1 MSVQMMAYRRLEI
14 PAFSHFLYKDRE
26 CMINENGV
34 LLVRNAAY
42 DEWIRLNE
50 IEFQTDYCCSH
61 PTEICVLGA
70 VNWHLDPYLDCDQTW
85 EIYQKSLRGIGPDS
99 RVG

>member
-1 MSVQMMAYRRLEI
+1 MSAQIMAYKCLEI
-14 PAFSHFLYKDRE
+14 PAFSHFLYRGNE
-26 CMINENGV
+26 CMINERGV
-34 LLVRNAAY
+34 LLVRNEQY

-50 IEFQTDYCCSH
+50 TEYQTEYCTAH
-61 PTEICVLGA
+61 PEEIRMLVA
-70 VNWHLDPYLDCDQTW
+70 VKWHLDPYLDSDETW